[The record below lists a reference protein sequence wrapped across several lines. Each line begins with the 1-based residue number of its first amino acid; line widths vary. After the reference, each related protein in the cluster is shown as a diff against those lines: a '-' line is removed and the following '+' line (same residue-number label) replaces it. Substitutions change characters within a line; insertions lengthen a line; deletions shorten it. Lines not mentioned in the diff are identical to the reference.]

1 MRVPRQL
8 GKKCWSHARKRHR
21 KTTWRYITELSG
33 IVYSPLLMKNELWLL
48 LLWPVFCEFF
58 FFFFCRPLNLC
69 DVAPH
74 GFSVS
79 PCSSVRVKQADLR
92 ISLCCGPSQIALLHQ
107 AVDLWLVDSVNSATT
122 TQSHLYLAVATFK
135 PWQPV
140 IIRRRMLMEANILL
154 YDLCYVCR
162 AFWNLLCT
170 LY

>member
-1 MRVPRQL
+1 MLARDTEKPR
-8 GKKCWSHARKRHR
+8 
-21 KTTWRYITELSG
+21 G
-33 IVYSPLLMKNELWLL
+33 IISQNSQVLFILHFLWKMSYD
-48 LLWPVFCEFF
+48 FCFFDLFSASFF
-58 FFFFCRPLNLC
+58 FFFFCTPLNLC